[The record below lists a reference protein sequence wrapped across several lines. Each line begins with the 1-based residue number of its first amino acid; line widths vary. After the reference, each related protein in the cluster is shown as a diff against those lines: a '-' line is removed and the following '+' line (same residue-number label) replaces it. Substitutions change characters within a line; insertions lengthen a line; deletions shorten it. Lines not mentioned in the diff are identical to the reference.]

1 MIVPVLALSAMV
13 TLASSWVG
21 STMHGDIIAY
31 SGACPKGDTFEQG
44 VYLADIKRNLQVTL
58 DEHIFVFQLTWSPD
72 GQQLAFTMHGRPG
85 FSDLFVM
92 NADGGHQ
99 RNLTSTSENE
109 TDPTWSPDGRRLGFM
124 RYGQEIDYLR
134 QFIVLDIESGSVESR
149 PINGLKF
156 SRPIWSKDGDKLLF
170 SALTRRQDAQD
181 SYDIYYLN
189 LEADESQALT
199 DELYDNHSPDW
210 SPDGQQIIYISVQPD
225 IVGHA
230 YYLTQ
235 LSLSG
240 VKVQLLNSAIALV
253 DPRWS
258 PDGTQIGVMQ
268 LEFFGDMQE
277 RRALQVTD
285 ADGSNLRQIDLP
297 CSLYDFSWR
306 P

>member
-1 MIVPVLALSAMV
+1 
-13 TLASSWVG
+13 
-21 STMHGDIIAY
+21 
-31 SGACPKGDTFEQG
+31 
-44 VYLADIKRNLQVTL
+44 
-58 DEHIFVFQLTWSPD
+58 
-72 GQQLAFTMHGRPG
+72 MHGRPG

-99 RNLTSTSENE
+99 RNLTSTSEIE

-124 RYGQEIDYLR
+124 RYGQVIDYLR
-134 QFIVLDIESGSVESR
+134 QCIVLDIESGNIVSR
-149 PINGLKF
+149 PINGFKF

-170 SALTRRQDAQD
+170 SALTQRQDAQD

-189 LEADESQALT
+189 LEAGESQALT

-240 VKVQLLNSAIALV
+240 VKVQLLKSAIALV

-258 PDGTQIGVMQ
+258 TDGTQIGVM
-268 LEFFGDMQE
+268 
-277 RRALQVTD
+277 
-285 ADGSNLRQIDLP
+285 P
-297 CSLYDFSWR
+297 
-306 P
+306 